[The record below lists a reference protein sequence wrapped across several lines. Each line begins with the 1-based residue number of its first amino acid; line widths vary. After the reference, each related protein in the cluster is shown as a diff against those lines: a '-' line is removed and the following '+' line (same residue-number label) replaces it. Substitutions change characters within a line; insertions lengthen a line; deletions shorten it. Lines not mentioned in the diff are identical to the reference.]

1 MFKQMAESASN
12 LHKAVDFTLKILF
25 PPGGKTT
32 KAQQQ
37 ALQSLALLVAS
48 EEVLQKGAM
57 HEPEKRAFT
66 AQCVKNWCAQILQHK
81 ALVNHVASVPAKTTK
96 LAVFTDI
103 KLTNPYDPD
112 PATATLIERIKKLKA
127 AIRNKPP
134 AALGWR
140 VEEHGHRERDYPF
153 WQGPRGGASKPALG
167 CVGCRGEQEGGRQR
181 KEGSEKRCAVSII
194 QGYHP

>member
-1 MFKQMAESASN
+1 MTTFMFKQMAESVSN
-12 LHKAVDFTLKILF
+12 LHKAVAFTLKILF

-57 HEPEKRAFT
+57 HEPEKRALT
-66 AQCVKNWCAQILQHK
+66 AQCVKNWCAQILQHP
-81 ALVNHVASVPAKTTK
+81 ALVRHAARFPAETAK

-127 AIRNKPP
+127 GIRNNLLPLWGGVLKNMGIEKGIIPSGK
-134 AALGWR
+134 ALEEALQSLRLAVWA
-140 VEEHGHRERDYPF
+140 VEVNKKGVAKEKKEAKK
-153 WQGPRGGASKPALG
+153 GAPY
-167 CVGCRGEQEGGRQR
+167 Q
-181 KEGSEKRCAVSII
+181 
-194 QGYHP
+194 